1 MIKMSI
7 LEQVHEQYSCYNT
20 SRYLARY
27 LYLKNIAR
35 VFAKPAEYCGKRVV
49 QWQSQGIE
57 RRHALVFLCRIRV
70 FMCKNAFGFCLL
82 TEILTFWY
90 FLIFLMRRKKSFAKK
105 GVIEPSFCTPGKIIT
120 CVSSFNLSSTWPC
133 VF

>member
-1 MIKMSI
+1 MSI
-7 LEQVHEQYSCYNT
+7 LEQVLEQYSCYNT

-57 RRHALVFLCRIRV
+57 RRHALVFSVGYV
-70 FMCKNAFGFCLL
+70 FSGVKMRLDFAF
-82 TEILTFWY
+82 
-90 FLIFLMRRKKSFAKK
+90 
-105 GVIEPSFCTPGKIIT
+105 
-120 CVSSFNLSSTWPC
+120 
-133 VF
+133 